1 MLTTAG
7 ITSAIF
13 AVGVLTGALI
23 VSAWG
28 FLDLLPRPSPAYKV
42 AHVSKD
48 RWLLVLGLSALT
60 ILIST
65 LCLLLIVPAI
75 VFIGIDAVACVVGLV
90 GLVGLVGGAW
100 YLAMVRPWIADQI
113 RFAQRRAEAS

>member
-7 ITSAIF
+7 TTSAIF

-23 VSAWG
+23 GSAWG
-28 FLDLLPRPSPAYKV
+28 FLDLVVRPSPACKV

-60 ILIST
+60 ILTST
-65 LCLLLIVPAI
+65 LCLLLIVPAS
-75 VFIGIDAVACVVGLV
+75 VFIGIDAVACV
-90 GLVGLVGGAW
+90 VGLVGGAW

-113 RFAQRRAEAS
+113 RFVRRRAEAN